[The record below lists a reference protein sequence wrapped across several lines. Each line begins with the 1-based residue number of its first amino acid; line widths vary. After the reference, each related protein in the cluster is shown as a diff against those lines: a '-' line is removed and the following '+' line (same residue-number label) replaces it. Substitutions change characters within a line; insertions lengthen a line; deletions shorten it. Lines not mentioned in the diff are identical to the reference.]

1 MSWLSPS
8 LEVLRDSAL
17 SLAVLGDLVGTLSG
31 ARRYGFDNLESSW
44 ERS

>member
-1 MSWLSPS
+1 MSWLSPA
-8 LEVLRDSAL
+8 LGVLRDSAL
-17 SLAVLGDLVGTLSG
+17 SLGVLGDLVGALRC